1 MRDDLERFIEY
12 NVEDVKLV
20 VDLDAKL
27 QFIDLARAIC
37 HAGHVPYEDF
47 LFSSKWL
54 EGAIL
59 TFLRRSGRVAPN
71 KPKRK
76 GDDSEGKFE
85 GAYVKEPVPGLYQW
99 LYDLDL
105 TSLYPSIIMSLN
117 ISPETKVGKVKGFTS
132 EEYVKNKIE
141 LYVVVDDEGNQ
152 LPPLVHS
159 EFNELIKSNNYSIAS
174 NGVIYSNQQVGVI
187 PEILNVWFD
196 KRVEYKDLMKKYG
209 KEGNKDLYKF
219 YSQRQLVQKIM
230 LNSLYGVLGLPSF
243 RFYDVDNAEAVT
255 MTGQTVIKTTEK
267 IANQYYI
274 SQIGTDG
281 DYNIY
286 TDTDSVYFSAL
297 PLVKHRNPTINE
309 QSDEEMVP
317 AILAVAKEVQ
327 QYINKTY
334 DVMSKRLFNIEKHR
348 FDIKQETIAKSGF
361 WVAKK
366 RYAQWIINDNTVPC
380 DKIDAKGLDVK
391 RSDFPTYF
399 KGVMEQVL
407 SDILKGVNKSDID
420 KKILDFKEGMETQP
434 KKDVAKN
441 SAVKELSKYDDGTY
455 SLGKFPKGTPAHVKS
470 AIAYNQLLKYYKCP
484 FKFEPMKDGDKIKW
498 VYLKRNNLGLDTVGF
513 TGWNDPPEI
522 EKIIN
527 DYTDLDAIW
536 EGALQNKI
544 DDFYNA
550 MKWDLPNKNLQKASQ
565 FFGF

>member
-1 MRDDLERFIEY
+1 
-12 NVEDVKLV
+12 
-20 VDLDAKL
+20 
-27 QFIDLARAIC
+27 
-37 HAGHVPYEDF
+37 
-47 LFSSKWL
+47 
-54 EGAIL
+54 
-59 TFLRRSGRVAPN
+59 
-71 KPKRK
+71 
-76 GDDSEGKFE
+76 
-85 GAYVKEPVPGLYQW
+85 
-99 LYDLDL
+99 
-105 TSLYPSIIMSLN
+105 
-117 ISPETKVGKVKGFTS
+117 
-132 EEYVKNKIE
+132 
-141 LYVVVDDEGNQ
+141 
-152 LPPLVHS
+152 
-159 EFNELIKSNNYSIAS
+159 
-174 NGVIYSNQQVGVI
+174 
-187 PEILNVWFD
+187 
-196 KRVEYKDLMKKYG
+196 
-209 KEGNKDLYKF
+209 
-219 YSQRQLVQKIM
+219 
-230 LNSLYGVLGLPSF
+230 
-243 RFYDVDNAEAVT
+243 
-255 MTGQTVIKTTEK
+255 
-267 IANQYYI
+267 
-274 SQIGTDG
+274 
-281 DYNIY
+281 
-286 TDTDSVYFSAL
+286 
-297 PLVKHRNPTINE
+297 
-309 QSDEEMVP
+309 MVP
-317 AILAVAKEVQ
+317 AILSVAKEVQ
-327 QYINKTY
+327 EHINKTY

-407 SDILKGVNKSDID
+407 SDILKGVNKNDID